1 MNEKSLWSGGPSTSR
16 PNYNGGNIENN
27 GQNGKIVKR
36 IQEAFARGDSSTASS
51 LCNQLTGVSDDAG
64 INGYGYYLSYG
75 NLYLD
80 FEGIA
85 DNRVEN
91 YRRDLN
97 LRTAVAS
104 VEYDHNGTHYTREN
118 FVSYPDNVLVTKVT
132 AKGSDK
138 LNLGQGVSDKT
149 TNQLLAAYNNG
160 TATDAERRQ
169 LEVMLF
175 QFGRYL
181 TIESSRET
189 PEGDAYRET
198 LPSNLQG
205 IWVGAN
211 NSAWHSDYHMNVNL
225 QMNYWPTYS
234 TNMAECAEPLHRIT
248 HLDGP
253 ARAGVLTGDGL
264 RQQCHGFFR
273 IVGNIMNLRE
283 MQIT

>member
-27 GQNGKIVKR
+27 GQNGEIVKK
-36 IQEAFARGDSSTASS
+36 IQEAFASGDSSTASR

-64 INGYGYYLSYG
+64 INGYSYYLSYG

-149 TNQLLAAYNNG
+149 TNQLLAA
-160 TATDAERRQ
+160 
-169 LEVMLF
+169 
-175 QFGRYL
+175 
-181 TIESSRET
+181 
-189 PEGDAYRET
+189 
-198 LPSNLQG
+198 
-205 IWVGAN
+205 
-211 NSAWHSDYHMNVNL
+211 
-225 QMNYWPTYS
+225 
-234 TNMAECAEPLHRIT
+234 
-248 HLDGP
+248 
-253 ARAGVLTGDGL
+253 
-264 RQQCHGFFR
+264 
-273 IVGNIMNLRE
+273 
-283 MQIT
+283 